1 MTEKTGLH
9 THRLKPVRELT
20 CEKEWEVVYYVG
32 WHFDATRQLM
42 LAVNAGREEP
52 VMEWRPGH
60 ARPSTLS
67 VKTNQDRQELMD
79 YIIC

>member
-32 WHFDATRQLM
+32 
-42 LAVNAGREEP
+42 
-52 VMEWRPGH
+52 
-60 ARPSTLS
+60 
-67 VKTNQDRQELMD
+67 
-79 YIIC
+79 